1 MMKRGLLFLFVFSF
15 LFSCKSTKNTT
26 GKISHLSSKKIVEKY
41 YTTNFYPEQIK
52 AQLIFKYKG
61 KEELPSINASMRM
74 IKDSV
79 IWMSFSKLGFPV
91 GKVLILPDKVLF
103 YEKINKQFF
112 DGDYRLI
119 SNQIGTE
126 MDFEKVQNLFF
137 GKPVFDLKKQRFRP
151 DVDNNLYKLSSKKK
165 NEGFDHSFWFDP
177 VFFNLI
183 KEEFIHQEQQKKVKI
198 EYSYTNK
205 KESLNLPREF
215 FITLQT
221 QKGETRIEVQ
231 YKKVE
236 MNNKLNFPFKLPQ
249 NYKEIKLK

>member
-1 MMKRGLLFLFVFSF
+1 M
-15 LFSCKSTKNTT
+15 
-26 GKISHLSSKKIVEKY
+26 SSKKVVENHY
-41 YTTNFYPEQIK
+41 NRNLYPEQIK

-79 IWMSFSKLGFPV
+79 IWMSFSKLGFPI
-91 GKVLILPDKVLF
+91 GKIMILPDRVLF
-103 YEKINKQFF
+103 YEKINKQYF

-119 SNQIGTE
+119 SKQIGTE
-126 MDFEKVQNLFF
+126 MDFDKVQSLFF
-137 GKPVFDLKKQRFRP
+137 GKPIFDLKKQRLKAEI
-151 DVDNNLYKLSSKKK
+151 DKNEYKLASRKKE
-165 NEGFDHSFWFDP
+165 EGFDTFFWFDP

-183 KEEFIHQEQQKKVKI
+183 KEEFSRPDEQKKVKI

-205 KESLNLPREF
+205 KESLNLPRDF
-215 FITLQT
+215 IITLNAP
-221 QKGETRIEVQ
+221 KGDTRIEVQ

-236 MNNKLNFPFKLPQ
+236 MNNKLSFPFKLPQ